1 MISVS
6 RELLSYHQK
15 DVMSSGI
22 MMSIREQMYQKMGRV
37 VFMNNIYSSKWN
49 LTIEI
54 KVLLEET
61 LAQCWFPTQD
71 LMKIFIDTEFDSW
84 AIFSGTHDSFT
95 QLFRNKFILCRETE
109 YISYNIVILKC
120 KWWRLQIIL
129 KVLFVHIRLIRYII
143 IFRWKALSDVF
154 YSWMISY
161 R

>member
-22 MMSIREQMYQKMGRV
+22 VISRREQTYQKMGQA

-95 QLFRNKFILCRETE
+95 QLLRNKFILCYKME
-109 YISYNIVILKC
+109 YISYDIVMGFI
-120 KWWRLQIIL
+120 
-129 KVLFVHIRLIRYII
+129 
-143 IFRWKALSDVF
+143 
-154 YSWMISY
+154 
-161 R
+161 